1 MAAIREIKTEL
12 RHREWREQIQEC
24 QNSGQT
30 VTEWCSSNGIKLS
43 TYYTRLR
50 KVREELLSQQPGLQ
64 KIVPV
69 SVSTE
74 LSDNNVVLQ
83 KETASLEVPL
93 ELRRKQV
100 KSVIEEFYEFIGSLS
115 PGKGSH
121 LYEAVNYAQ
130 NQKKELMV
138 FLDYPMV
145 EMTNNLAERTVKP
158 FVINRK
164 NFLFSDTEKG
174 ANTKNL
180 SS

>member
-1 MAAIREIKTEL
+1 MSIEEKYDE
-12 RHREWREQIQEC
+12 E
-24 QNSGQT
+24 
-30 VTEWCSSNGIKLS
+30 
-43 TYYTRLR
+43 RL
-50 KVREELLSQQPGLQ
+50 
-64 KIVPV
+64 
-69 SVSTE
+69 
-74 LSDNNVVLQ
+74 
-83 KETASLEVPL
+83 L
-93 ELRRKQV
+93 ELRREKV
-100 KSVIEEFYEFIGSLS
+100 KPIIEEFYEFIGSLN

-180 SS
+180 FS

>member
-43 TYYTRLR
+43 TYYTRLK
-50 KVREELLSQQPGLQ
+50 KVREELLSQQPELQ

-83 KETASLEVPL
+83 KET
-93 ELRRKQV
+93 
-100 KSVIEEFYEFIGSLS
+100 GSL
-115 PGKGSH
+115 G
-121 LYEAVNYAQ
+121 V
-130 NQKKELMV
+130 
-138 FLDYPMV
+138 PM
-145 EMTNNLAERTVKP
+145 NAEKISIRRSNIEIEIPCNADERIITAILRGLKQC
-158 FVINRK
+158 
-164 NFLFSDTEKG
+164 
-174 ANTKNL
+174 
-180 SS
+180 